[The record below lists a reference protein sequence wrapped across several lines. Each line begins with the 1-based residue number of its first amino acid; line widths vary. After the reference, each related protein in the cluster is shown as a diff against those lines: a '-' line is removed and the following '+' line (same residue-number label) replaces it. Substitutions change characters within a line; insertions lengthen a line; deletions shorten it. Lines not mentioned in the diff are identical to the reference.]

1 MMSAMT
7 TPFAPLAPAA
17 SLDHLERAV
26 AAFDGV
32 LAHGDLDAPVPSCP
46 GWSLLDLTHHL
57 GGVHRWATAA
67 VVEKRPLDDDEIVFP
82 DASGIRAWFLDGA
95 TTLVRTLRA
104 TPPETECWAFGPKPR
119 TAAFWFRRQ
128 PLETVVHAWDAVGS
142 LGTPGHLVPAD
153 LALDGIDEVRHM
165 FYPRQVRLERIPPL
179 ARSLAVA
186 PDDAPGDGVRWLF
199 PAGDPLA
206 PDAGT
211 ADAEPEAVVSG
222 SAEDLYLLLWGRFTL
237 DDPRFTVTGDA
248 AAARAVLTT
257 GLTP

>member
-1 MMSAMT
+1 MT
-7 TPFAPLAPAA
+7 TLPLTPAA
-17 SLDHLERAV
+17 SLDHLESAV

-67 VVEKRPLDDDEIVFP
+67 VVEKRPLDDDEIPMPAAPGVR
-82 DASGIRAWFLDGA
+82 DWFLEGA
-95 TTLVRTLRA
+95 AALVRTLRA

-119 TAAFWFRRQ
+119 TAAFWQRRQ

-142 LGTPGHLVPAD
+142 QGVPDLRIPTD

-165 FYPRQVRLERIPPL
+165 FYPRQVRLGRTPPL

-186 PDDAPGDGVRWLF
+186 PDDAGARWLF

-206 PDAGT
+206 PAVAG
-211 ADAEPEAVVSG
+211 AAPEAVVG
-222 SAEDLYLLLWGRFTL
+222 GAAADLYLLLWGRYSV
-237 DDPRFTVTGDA
+237 DDSRFTVAGDA
-248 AAARAVLTT
+248 VAARAVLGA